1 MTVHFIGAGPGA
13 VDLLTLRG
21 HKLLSECP
29 ICLYAG
35 SIVPK
40 EMLDFCPPD
49 ATLIDTAPLNLN
61 QIEAEY
67 VKAHQ
72 AGKDIARLHSGDLS
86 VYSAVSEQ
94 IRRLI
99 KHHIPYTL
107 TPGVPAFAAAAALIE
122 KELTIPEIAQSIV
135 LTRIS
140 GRASSMPENEKL
152 ETFAKTGCTLV
163 LHLAIHRL
171 DEIVGRLAPFYGED
185 CPVIIAA
192 RVTWENEQ
200 ILKGTLGTIIE
211 QFNQQPVERTTL
223 IMVGPAL
230 HDQQATESALYNV
243 EYQRRFKI
251 RS

>member
-21 HKLLSECP
+21 HKILSECP

-40 EMLDFCPPD
+40 EMLDFCPSN
-49 ATLIDTAPLNLN
+49 AILIDTAPLNLD

-67 VKAHQ
+67 IKAHQ

-94 IRRLI
+94 IRRLK
-99 KHHIPYTL
+99 KHNIPYTL

-122 KELTIPEIAQSIV
+122 KELTVPEVAQSVV

-140 GRASSMPENEKL
+140 GRASTMPENEKL
-152 ETFAKTGCTLV
+152 ETFAQTGCTLL

-171 DEIVGRLAPFYGED
+171 DEIVERLTPFYGVD
-185 CPVIIAA
+185 CPVVIAA

-200 ILKGTLGTIIE
+200 ILKGTLGTILE
-211 QFNQQPVERTTL
+211 QFNRHPVERTAL

-230 HDQQATESALYNV
+230 HDQQQTESALYNID
-243 EYQRRFKI
+243 YQRRFKTL
-251 RS
+251 

>member
-1 MTVHFIGAGPGA
+1 MTVHFIGTGPGA

-21 HKLLSECP
+21 HKILSECP

-40 EMLDFCPPD
+40 EMLDFCPPN
-49 ATLIDTAPLNLN
+49 ATLIDTAPLNLD

-72 AGKDIARLHSGDLS
+72 AGQDIARLHSGDLS

-94 IRRLI
+94 IRRLK
-99 KHHIPYTL
+99 KHNIPYTL

-122 KELTIPEIAQSIV
+122 KELTIPEVAQSVV

-140 GRASSMPENEKL
+140 GRASTMPENEKL
-152 ETFAKTGCTLV
+152 ETFAKTGCTLL

-171 DEIVGRLAPFYGED
+171 EEIVERLIPFYGTD
-185 CPVIIAA
+185 CPIVIAA

-200 ILKGTLGTIIE
+200 ILKGTLGTITE
-211 QFNQQPVERTTL
+211 QFNQQPVERTAL
-223 IMVGPAL
+223 IMVGLAL
-230 HDQQATESALYNV
+230 NDTQVTESALYNID
-243 EYQRRFKI
+243 YQRRFKI
-251 RS
+251 R

>member
-21 HKLLSECP
+21 HKILSECP

-35 SIVPK
+35 SIIPK
-40 EMLDFCPPD
+40 EMLNFCPSN
-49 ATLIDTAPLNLN
+49 ATLIDTAPLNLD

-72 AGKDIARLHSGDLS
+72 AGQDIARLHSGDLS

-94 IRRLI
+94 IRRLK
-99 KHHIPYTL
+99 KHNIPYTL

-122 KELTIPEIAQSIV
+122 KELTVPEVAQSVV

-140 GRASSMPENEKL
+140 GRASTMPENEKL
-152 ETFAKTGCTLV
+152 ETFAQTGCTLL

-171 DEIVGRLAPFYGED
+171 DEIVERLTPFYGVD
-185 CPVIIAA
+185 CPVVIAA

-211 QFNQQPVERTTL
+211 QFNRQPVERTAL
-223 IMVGPAL
+223 IMVGSAL
-230 HDQQATESALYNV
+230 HDQQQTESALYNID
-243 EYQRRFKI
+243 YQRRFKT
-251 RS
+251 S

>member
-21 HKLLSECP
+21 HKILSECP

-40 EMLDFCPPD
+40 EMLDFCPSN
-49 ATLIDTAPLNLN
+49 AILIDTAPLNLD

-67 VKAHQ
+67 IKAHQ
-72 AGKDIARLHSGDLS
+72 AEKDIARLHSGDLS

-94 IRRLI
+94 IRRLK
-99 KHHIPYTL
+99 KHNIPYTL

-122 KELTIPEIAQSIV
+122 KELTVPEVAQSVV

-140 GRASSMPENEKL
+140 GRASTMPENEKL
-152 ETFAKTGCTLV
+152 ETFAQTGCTLL

-171 DEIVGRLAPFYGED
+171 DEIVKRLTPFYGVD
-185 CPVIIAA
+185 CPIVIAA

-200 ILKGTLGTIIE
+200 ILKGTLGTILE
-211 QFNQQPVERTTL
+211 QSHRQPVERTAL

-230 HDQQATESALYNV
+230 HDQQQTESALYNID
-243 EYQRRFKI
+243 YQRRFKT
-251 RS
+251 S